1 MAYSGRTTSS
11 VTVLPEYFEY
21 NVVYSLMLMSI
32 TPPPTP
38 PMARY
43 FRRSRRI
50 RGKSVRW
57 NIENQVFRA
66 TLSSSSPTDYFRF
79 VVMALISAFVLLS
92 TAIRR

>member
-1 MAYSGRTTSS
+1 MWRTRGGQLLVLLSS
-11 VTVLPEYFEY
+11 PSIFEY

-66 TLSSSSPTDYFRF
+66 TLSSSSPTDYF
-79 VVMALISAFVLLS
+79 
-92 TAIRR
+92 